1 MRIYENCRELMSEM
15 GRDLWEMGKQV
26 KPKTYQNK
34 VIDGNDEFVT
44 KENICQQY
52 CLTSL
57 DEAQYLFAFTKDK
70 AWAEAE
76 FAERIK
82 GEVNPGS
89 AYKLRLEM
97 WEEFLVQGKDG
108 LPRFDYSYGER
119 INQEVTYK
127 GGIHKLI
134 EAIAIQ
140 LAEDPD
146 TRKAILPIYGTY
158 TRYNHDEEGHGSPK
172 DYSFERDIDFM
183 DGAHRIP
190 CSMYFDFLL
199 RNGKLNICYHQRSSD
214 FVQHF
219 GNDVYLAWNL
229 MLYMVELIN
238 NYLGEEDDVVSPG
251 YLYHTIDSLHAYK
264 KDWVYLKSNID
275 DYVNE

>member
-1 MRIYENCRELMSEM
+1 
-15 GRDLWEMGKQV
+15 
-26 KPKTYQNK
+26 
-34 VIDGNDEFVT
+34 
-44 KENICQQY
+44 
-52 CLTSL
+52 
-57 DEAQYLFAFTKDK
+57 
-70 AWAEAE
+70 
-76 FAERIK
+76 
-82 GEVNPGS
+82 
-89 AYKLRLEM
+89 M
-97 WEEFLVQGKDG
+97 WEEFLVQDG
-108 LPRFDYSYGER
+108 DGGLRFDYSYGER
-119 INQEVTYK
+119 FNQEVLYK
-127 GGIHKLI
+127 GGYHKLL

-146 TRKAILPIYGTY
+146 TRKAILPVYGTY
-158 TRYNHDEEGHGSPK
+158 TRYNHNDRGACTG
-172 DYSFERDIDFM
+172 FTLERDIDFM

-238 NYLGEEDDVVSPG
+238 KYLGEEGDAVSPG

-275 DYVNE
+275 DFVNE